1 MLVLTRKIGEKVVI
15 GNGITVTVVRSEGG
29 RVRLGIDAPGDVRIL
44 RGELACWMDSEA
56 ADVAVPAKG

>member
-15 GNGITVTVVRSEGG
+15 GNNVTVTVVRSEDG

-56 ADVAVPAKG
+56 VDVPVPVKG